1 MEIIRHLSNQEL
13 TDIVLESD
21 QQALRQTLDA
31 LPVWARTA
39 TDRPEEFWQLQR
51 NLIRSRIAARERQPR
66 CLTARRSLTLAGSVL
81 AAMVL
86 LAGLML
92 NRAPVVPPHA
102 AQVDPDHE
110 LLLAVER
117 AVHNDGPAALDPAA
131 LLAEEMVQEL
141 PPSNSPVRKKEPAHE
156 N

>member
-1 MEIIRHLSNQEL
+1 MEIIRHLSNEEL

-39 TDRPEEFWQLQR
+39 TDRAEGFWQLQR
-51 NLIRSRIAARERQPR
+51 NLIWSRIAARERQPKDR
-66 CLTARRSLTLAGSVL
+66 TVRRSLTLACSAL

-86 LAGLML
+86 LAGLLL
-92 NRAPVVPPHA
+92 NRAAVVPPHTSH
-102 AQVDPDHE
+102 VDPDHE

-141 PPSNSPVRKKEPAHE
+141 PASHSPVRKKEHAHE